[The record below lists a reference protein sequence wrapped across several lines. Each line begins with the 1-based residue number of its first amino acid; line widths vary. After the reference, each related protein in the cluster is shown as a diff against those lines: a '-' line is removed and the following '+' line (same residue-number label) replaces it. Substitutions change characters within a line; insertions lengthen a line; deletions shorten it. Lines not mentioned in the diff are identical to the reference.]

1 MRQNMKNK
9 YLVLIIVVL
18 SIFAVLSSPDKV
30 ETASFNDAEENIMVT
45 IKDTDNMAEKNIE
58 LEEYIV
64 GVVAGE
70 MPASFEVEALKAQAV
85 AARSYALA
93 KIKSSKTSYDL
104 VTDITNQVYITEE
117 EMREKWKEDFTF
129 YYNKIKDA
137 VAATKNLVLEYDDEI
152 ISAYYFAMSNGAT
165 EDVSLVFGESR
176 DYLVSVDSSWDQ
188 DVKNFLVT
196 TAFSREEFCRKLS
209 LDCSN
214 LTINNIERSQTNRV
228 NTITINNQ
236 EFKGTTF
243 RTLLGLRST
252 DFTIDIND
260 TIDITT
266 KGYGH
271 GVGMSQY
278 GANEMA
284 KDGANYQEILF
295 HYYKDVDIVEID
307 V

>member
-1 MRQNMKNK
+1 M
-9 YLVLIIVVL
+9 
-18 SIFAVLSSPDKV
+18 D
-30 ETASFNDAEENIMVT
+30 
-45 IKDTDNMAEKNIE
+45 
-58 LEEYIV
+58 
-64 GVVAGE
+64 
-70 MPASFEVEALKAQAV
+70 
-85 AARSYALA
+85 
-93 KIKSSKTSYDL
+93 
-104 VTDITNQVYITEE
+104 
-117 EMREKWKEDFTF
+117 